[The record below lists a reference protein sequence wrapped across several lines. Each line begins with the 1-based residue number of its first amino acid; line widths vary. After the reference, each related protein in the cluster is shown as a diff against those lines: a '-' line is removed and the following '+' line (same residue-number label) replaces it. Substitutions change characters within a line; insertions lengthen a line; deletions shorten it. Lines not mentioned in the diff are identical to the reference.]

1 MSRAR
6 AAVIGGSGF
15 YALEDLADVE
25 EVRPDTPFGPPSD
38 TIVIGTLRGTRAD
51 ARPPLRVAFLP
62 RHGRGHR
69 ILPSDL
75 PSRANIYAL
84 KTLGVEFV
92 IGVSAVGS
100 LREEI
105 APMHLAVPDQLIDR
119 TAGRRGTFF
128 GDGLAAHVPFA
139 EPCCPVLR
147 HALCEASTQAGA
159 TVHDGGTLVVME
171 GPAFSTRA
179 ESALYRAWG
188 ASLIGMT
195 ALPEAKLAREA
206 EMCYAI
212 LACAT
217 DYDCWHD
224 SYGSVTAE
232 MIVRNLTQSVAT
244 ARRAVTLALDRLPDH
259 RDCPCSTALRDA
271 LVTPWH
277 LVPESTKQTLA
288 PIIGKYL
295 EQPG

>member
-1 MSRAR
+1 MSQAR

-38 TIVIGTLRGTRAD
+38 TIVIGTLKGVRT
-51 ARPPLRVAFLP
+51 AFLP

-69 ILPSDL
+69 ILPSNL

-105 APMHLAVPDQLIDR
+105 APLHLVVPDQLIDR
-119 TAGRRGTFF
+119 TTGRPGTFF
-128 GDGLAAHVPFA
+128 GDGLVAHVAFA
-139 EPCCPVLR
+139 EPFCPALR
-147 HALCEASTQAGA
+147 RALYEASSQAGA
-159 TVHDGGTLVVME
+159 TVHDGGALVVME

-179 ESALYRAWG
+179 ESELYRSWG

-206 EMCYAI
+206 EMCYAV
-212 LACAT
+212 LACTT
-217 DYDCWHD
+217 DYDCWHE
-224 SYGSVTAE
+224 SHASVTAE
-232 MIVRNLTQSVAT
+232 MIIRNLTQSVAA
-244 ARRAVTLALDRLPDH
+244 ARQAVLLALERLPSH
-259 RDCPCSTALRDA
+259 RDCPCAGALRDA

-277 LVPESTKQTLA
+277 LVPEGTKQKLA

-295 EQPG
+295 EGAE

>member
-1 MSRAR
+1 MIRAR

-15 YALEDLADVE
+15 YALEDLTDVE

-38 TIVIGTLRGTRAD
+38 TIVIGTLKGT
-51 ARPPLRVAFLP
+51 RVAFLP

-100 LREEI
+100 LRQEI
-105 APMHLAVPDQLIDR
+105 APLDLTVPDQLIDR
-119 TAGRRGTFF
+119 TAGRPSTFF
-128 GDGLAAHVPFA
+128 GDGLVAHVAFA
-139 EPCCPVLR
+139 EPFCPVLR
-147 HALCEASTQAGA
+147 RALHDASAQAGA
-159 TVHDGGTLVVME
+159 TAHDGGTLVVVE

-206 EMCYAI
+206 EMCYAT
-212 LACAT
+212 LACTT
-217 DYDCWHD
+217 DYDCWHE

-232 MIVRNLTQSVAT
+232 MIVRNLMESLAVARQSVL
-244 ARRAVTLALDRLPDH
+244 LALGRLPAH
-259 RDCPCSTALRDA
+259 RDCPCACALRDA
-271 LVTPWH
+271 VVTPWH
-277 LVPESTKQTLA
+277 LVPEGTKRKLA
-288 PIIGKYL
+288 PIISKYL
-295 EQPG
+295 EQPE

>member
-6 AAVIGGSGF
+6 VAVIGGSGF
-15 YALEDLADVE
+15 YALEDLTDVE

-38 TIVIGTLRGTRAD
+38 AIVIGTLKDT
-51 ARPPLRVAFLP
+51 RVAFLP

-69 ILPSDL
+69 ILPSEL

-100 LREEI
+100 LRQEL
-105 APMHLAVPDQLIDR
+105 APLDLTVPDQLIDR
-119 TAGRRGTFF
+119 TTGRPGTFF
-128 GDGLAAHVPFA
+128 GDGLVAHVAFA
-139 EPCCPVLR
+139 EPFCPELR
-147 HALCEASTQAGA
+147 RALYEASSDAGA
-159 TVHDGGTLVVME
+159 TVHDGGALVVIE
-171 GPAFSTRA
+171 GPAFSTQA

-206 EMCYAI
+206 EMCYAV
-212 LACAT
+212 LACTT
-217 DYDCWHD
+217 DYDCWHE

-232 MIVRNLTQSVAT
+232 MIVRNLKESLAV
-244 ARRAVTLALDRLPDH
+244 ARRAVSLALDRLPAH
-259 RDCPCSTALRDA
+259 RDCPCAGALRDA
-271 LVTPWH
+271 LVTPWR
-277 LVPESTKQTLA
+277 LVPESTKQKLA

-295 EQPG
+295 EPPE

>member
-1 MSRAR
+1 MSEAR

-15 YALEDLADVE
+15 YALEGLADVE

-38 TIVIGTLRGTRAD
+38 TIVIGTLKGVRM
-51 ARPPLRVAFLP
+51 AFLP

-105 APMHLAVPDQLIDR
+105 APLHLAVPDQLIDR
-119 TAGRRGTFF
+119 TAGRPSSFF
-128 GDGLAAHVPFA
+128 GDGLVAHVAFA
-139 EPCCPVLR
+139 EPFCPALR
-147 HALCEASTQAGA
+147 RALYEASSQTGA
-159 TVHDGGTLVVME
+159 TVHDGGALVVME

-179 ESALYRAWG
+179 ESELYRSWG

-206 EMCYAI
+206 EMCYAV
-212 LACAT
+212 LACTT
-217 DYDCWHD
+217 DYDCWHE
-224 SYGSVTAE
+224 SHASVTAE
-232 MIVRNLTQSVAT
+232 MIIRNLTQSVAA
-244 ARRAVTLALDRLPDH
+244 ARQAVLLALERLPTH
-259 RDCPCSTALRDA
+259 RDCPCAGVLRDA

-277 LVPESTKQTLA
+277 LVPENTKQKLA

-295 EQPG
+295 EGVE

>member
-6 AAVIGGSGF
+6 VAVIGGSGF
-15 YALEDLADVE
+15 YALEDLTDVE

-38 TIVIGTLRGTRAD
+38 AIVIGTLKDT
-51 ARPPLRVAFLP
+51 RVAFLP

-69 ILPSDL
+69 ILPSEL

-84 KTLGVEFV
+84 KTLGVELV

-105 APMHLAVPDQLIDR
+105 APLDLTVPDQLIDR
-119 TAGRRGTFF
+119 TAGRPGTFF
-128 GDGLAAHVPFA
+128 GDGLIAHVAFA
-139 EPCCPVLR
+139 EPFCPMLR
-147 HALCEASTQAGA
+147 RALYEASIDAGA
-159 TVHDGGTLVVME
+159 TVHDGGALVVME

-206 EMCYAI
+206 EMCYAV
-212 LACAT
+212 LACTT
-217 DYDCWHD
+217 DYDCWHE

-232 MIVRNLTQSVAT
+232 MIVRNLKESLAV
-244 ARRAVTLALDRLPDH
+244 ARRAVSLALDRLPDH
-259 RDCPCSTALRDA
+259 RDCPCASALRDA
-271 LVTPWH
+271 LVTPWR
-277 LVPESTKQTLA
+277 LVPESTKQKLA
-288 PIIGKYL
+288 PIVGKYL
-295 EQPG
+295 EQPE

>member
-6 AAVIGGSGF
+6 VAVIGGSGF
-15 YALEDLADVE
+15 YALEDLTDVE

-38 TIVIGTLRGTRAD
+38 AIVIGTLKDT
-51 ARPPLRVAFLP
+51 RVAFLP

-69 ILPSDL
+69 ILPSEL

-100 LREEI
+100 LRQEL
-105 APMHLAVPDQLIDR
+105 APLDLTVPDQLIDR
-119 TAGRRGTFF
+119 TTGRPGTFF
-128 GDGLAAHVPFA
+128 GDGLVAHVAFA
-139 EPCCPVLR
+139 EPFCPELR
-147 HALCEASTQAGA
+147 RALYEASSDAGA
-159 TVHDGGTLVVME
+159 TVHDGGALVVIE
-171 GPAFSTRA
+171 GPAFSTQA

-206 EMCYAI
+206 EMCYAV
-212 LACAT
+212 LACTT
-217 DYDCWHD
+217 DYDCWHE

-232 MIVRNLTQSVAT
+232 MIVRNLK
-244 ARRAVTLALDRLPDH
+244 
-259 RDCPCSTALRDA
+259 
-271 LVTPWH
+271 
-277 LVPESTKQTLA
+277 E
-288 PIIGKYL
+288 
-295 EQPG
+295 

>member
-15 YALEDLADVE
+15 YALEDLVDVE

-38 TIVIGTLRGTRAD
+38 AIVIGSLRGT
-51 ARPPLRVAFLP
+51 RVAFLP

-105 APMHLAVPDQLIDR
+105 APLHLVVPDQLIDR
-119 TAGRRGTFF
+119 TSGRRSTFF
-128 GDGLAAHVPFA
+128 GDGLAVHVPFA
-139 EPCCPVLR
+139 EPFCPVLR
-147 HALCEASTQAGA
+147 HALYEASTQAGA
-159 TVHDGGTLVVME
+159 TPTHRGGTLVVME

-179 ESALYRAWG
+179 ESALYRSWG

-212 LACAT
+212 LACTT
-217 DYDCWHD
+217 DYDCWHE
-224 SYGSVTAE
+224 SYASVTAE
-232 MIVRNLTQSVAT
+232 MIIRNLTQSVAA
-244 ARRAVTLALDRLPDH
+244 ARQAVGLALDRLPDH
-259 RDCPCSTALRDA
+259 RDCPCGSALRDA
-271 LVTPWH
+271 VATPWH
-277 LVPESTKQTLA
+277 LVPESTKQRLA

-295 EQPG
+295 EQSGAPG

>member
-6 AAVIGGSGF
+6 AAIIGGSGF
-15 YALEDLADVE
+15 YALEDLVDVE
-25 EVRPDTPFGPPSD
+25 EVRPETPFGPTSD
-38 TIVIGTLRGTRAD
+38 AIVIGSLKGTRAD
-51 ARPPLRVAFLP
+51 ARPPERVAFLP

-105 APMHLAVPDQLIDR
+105 APLHLAVPDQLIDR
-119 TAGRRGTFF
+119 TAGRPSTFF

-139 EPCCPVLR
+139 EPFCPVLR
-147 HALCEASTQAGA
+147 RTLYEASTHAGA

-179 ESALYRAWG
+179 ESALYRSWG

-212 LACAT
+212 LACTT
-217 DYDCWHD
+217 DYDCWHE
-224 SYGSVTAE
+224 SYASVTAE
-232 MIVRNLTQSVAT
+232 MIIRNLTQSVAA
-244 ARRAVTLALDRLPDH
+244 ARQAVSLALERLPAH
-259 RDCPCSTALRDA
+259 RDCPCVGALRDA
-271 LVTPWH
+271 VATPWH
-277 LVPESTKQTLA
+277 LVPQTTKQKLA
-288 PIIGKYL
+288 PIIGKYV
-295 EQPG
+295 EQPE

>member
-15 YALEDLADVE
+15 YALEDLVDVE

-38 TIVIGTLRGTRAD
+38 TIVIGALGGM
-51 ARPPLRVAFLP
+51 RVAFLP

-69 ILPSDL
+69 ILPSEL

-92 IGVSAVGS
+92 IGVGAVGS

-105 APMHLAVPDQLIDR
+105 APMHLVVPDQIIDR
-119 TAGRRGTFF
+119 TAGRPGTFF
-128 GDGLAAHVPFA
+128 GDGLAVHVPFA
-139 EPCCPVLR
+139 EPFCPTLR
-147 HALCEASTQAGA
+147 HALYEAPTQAGA

-212 LACAT
+212 LACTT
-217 DYDCWHD
+217 DYDCWHE
-224 SYGSVTAE
+224 SYASVTAE
-232 MIVRNLTQSVAT
+232 MIIRNLTQSVAA
-244 ARRAVTLALDRLPDH
+244 ARQAVGLALGRLPDH
-259 RDCPCSTALRDA
+259 RDCPCGSALRDA
-271 LVTPWH
+271 VATPWH
-277 LVPESTKQTLA
+277 LVPESTKQKLA

-295 EQPG
+295 EQPE